1 MIGEQPLILVP
12 GRWMQTGIVGVM
24 VAVSTLGGWAAGRD
38 IWWLL
43 IICWLTAVICAALWG
58 HGACARLVAMAYPE
72 LSDIADERP

>member
-12 GRWMQTGIVGVM
+12 GRVMQGGLLVAMI
-24 VAVSTLGGWAAGRD
+24 AVSTLGGWAAGRD

-58 HGACARLVAMAYPE
+58 HGACARMVAAVYPE
-72 LSDIADERP
+72 LMNVTNDKR

>member
-12 GRWMQTGIVGVM
+12 GRWMQTGLVATMIIFSTVG
-24 VAVSTLGGWAAGRD
+24 GFAAGRD

-72 LSDIADERP
+72 LSDIADE